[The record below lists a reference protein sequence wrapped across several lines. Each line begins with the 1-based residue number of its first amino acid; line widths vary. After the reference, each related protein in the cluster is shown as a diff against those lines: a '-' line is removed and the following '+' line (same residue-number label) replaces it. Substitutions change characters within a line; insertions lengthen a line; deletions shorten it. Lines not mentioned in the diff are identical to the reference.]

1 MSILHGFSCGTPSGD
16 GKCGRLRMAGWERG
30 VQGVRAT
37 PSTAS
42 MITVAFLGNYAPRC
56 CGIATFTQD
65 LRTAVKSAR
74 PGLRAPVAMM
84 TDDLD
89 GYSYPDEVEIVV
101 AQHDRSHHAQA
112 AASLN
117 RSGARVVSLQHEYG
131 IYGGPAG
138 VWLLDVLRELQ
149 LPVVTTC
156 HTVLR
161 DPSPEQRHITCAI
174 ARHSAQIVVMAEKG
188 REFLRD
194 IYGVPDGKITVIPHG
209 IPDLVVSPAEREAA
223 RDELGWSQHRV
234 LFTFGLLGPSKGIE
248 HAVRA
253 LPEIVQRHPDVLY
266 VVAGATHPNL
276 VREEGEQYR
285 ESLLALAAELGV
297 ADHLRFIDR
306 FVSRD
311 ELVKLIAAADI
322 YTTPYL
328 NEAQI
333 TSGTLAYAF
342 GMGKPVISTP
352 YWHAA
357 ELLAD
362 NHGVLVPFRDSR
374 ALAAAAVTLLD
385 DPAAM
390 AAMAERAYRKG
401 RTMTWEAVG
410 QSYAETL
417 EQAAARAPRPVR
429 QAPRDAAALPPLH
442 HLRRMMGPHGL
453 YQHACVAEPD
463 LAHGYCTDDN
473 ARAAICLTNY
483 QRAGHREEGL
493 PGMFDSV
500 LGFLLRACDPHT
512 NRFRNFMDQHG
523 TWLEQ
528 AGSEDSHGRALWA
541 LGHIVRHHP
550 SPRVRE
556 SALHALR
563 RAAPVT
569 IHFTSPRAWAFTIL
583 GLTGYLETGTGDRT
597 AEIIRDELAGRLE
610 RLYHTCADAGWKW
623 FEDRVTYDNAKLPH
637 ALLAAAW
644 QTGNSAWRTIGLH
657 SLQFLVKAQSAPA
670 GYFRPVGSEGFWHRT
685 GAPARWDQQPL
696 EAYAMTAAC
705 VEAAR
710 HADMTLWLAEAQRS
724 AAWFDGG
731 NDHGAPLSNWET
743 GACCDGLHESRLNL
757 NQGAESTLAWLLS
770 ESELRLA
777 SRPPVSVPVP
787 QPVRVFPAPGI
798 IAAA

>member
-1 MSILHGFSCGTPSGD
+1 MN
-16 GKCGRLRMAGWERG
+16 
-30 VQGVRAT
+30 
-37 PSTAS
+37 
-42 MITVAFLGNYAPRC
+42 TVAFLGNYAPRC

-65 LRTAVKSAR
+65 LRTAVQSAR

-84 TDDLD
+84 TDAID
-89 GYSYPDEVEIVV
+89 GYSYPEEVEIVV
-101 AQHDRSHHAQA
+101 AQNDRAHHAQA

-131 IYGGPAG
+131 IYGGPCGA
-138 VWLLDVLRELQ
+138 WLLDVLRGLRI
-149 LPVVTTC
+149 PVVTTC

-161 DPSPEQRHITCAI
+161 DPSPMQRHITCAI
-174 ARHSAQIVVMAEKG
+174 ARYSAQMVVMAEKG

-209 IPDLVVSPAEREAA
+209 IPDSAISAEEREAA
-223 RDELGWSQHRV
+223 RRELGWTLHRV
-234 LFTFGLLGPSKGIE
+234 LFTFGLLAPSKGIE

-253 LPEIVQRHPDVLY
+253 LPEIVRRHPDVLY

-276 VREEGEQYR
+276 VREEGERYR
-285 ESLLALAAELGV
+285 QSLLALAAELGV

-306 FVSRD
+306 FVGRD
-311 ELVKLIAAADI
+311 ELVRLIAAADI

-362 NHGVLVPFRDSR
+362 HHGILVPFRDSP
-374 ALAAAAVTLLD
+374 ALAEAAGALLD
-385 DPAAM
+385 DPPAM

-410 QSYAETL
+410 RSHAETL
-417 EQAAARAPRPVR
+417 ENAVARANRPVL
-429 QAPRDAAALPPLH
+429 QVSSFPAPLPPLH

-453 YQHACVAEPD
+453 YQHARLAEPD
-463 LAHGYCTDDN
+463 LSHGYCTDDN

-483 QRAGHREEGL
+483 LRAGHREEGL
-493 PGMFDSV
+493 PEMFDSV
-500 LGFLLRACDPHT
+500 FGFLLRACDPLT
-512 NRFRNFMDQHG
+512 DRFRNFMDQHG
-523 TWLEQ
+523 NWLER

-541 LGHIVRHHP
+541 LGHIVHHHP

-556 SALHALR
+556 SALHVLR
-563 RAAPVT
+563 PAAPVT
-569 IHFTSPRAWAFTIL
+569 MHFTSPRAWAFTIL
-583 GLTGYLETGTGDRT
+583 GLTGHLETSARDRT
-597 AEIIRDELAGRLE
+597 GEIIRDELAGRLE
-610 RLYHTCADAGWKW
+610 RLYHSCADAGWKW
-623 FEDRVTYDNAKLPH
+623 FEDRATYDNAKIPQ

-644 QTGNSAWRTIGLH
+644 QTGNSAWRTIGLR

-670 GYFRPVGSEGFWHRT
+670 GHFRPVGSEGFWHRS
-685 GAPARWDQQPL
+685 GEPALWDQQPL
-696 EAYAMTAAC
+696 EAQAMTAAC
-705 VEAAR
+705 LEAAR
-710 HADMTLWLAEAQRS
+710 HADKSLWLAEAQRS

-731 NDHGAPLSNWET
+731 NDLGAPVGDWQT
-743 GACCDGLHESRLNL
+743 GACCDGLQEAGLNL
-757 NQGAESTLAWLLS
+757 NRGAESTLAWLQS
-770 ESELRLA
+770 AVDLRLA
-777 SRPPVSVPVP
+777 LRQPASVPVP
-787 QPVRVFPAPGI
+787 QPARVFSAQGI